1 MSTCGVAGLTH
12 PQSVL
17 PTLRQIVPMPPPTS
31 LAPRLPPLG
40 GPPVLEFVGR
50 PVSRA
55 AAASGDGTAGHTF
68 TLRPPTA
75 RVPSST
81 MYGGGAG
88 GEGKAAGG
96 SRAAGSASN
105 GMPLAAARVLVT
117 WKPWED
123 EEKGRYQPVKVRVR
137 AEAEEEG
144 GEGRGEERTR
154 GSGEATVARDGQGC
168 ARGLI
173 KAPGRGDR
181 WEAGASGATMS
192 VKLHG

>member
-1 MSTCGVAGLTH
+1 M
-12 PQSVL
+12 
-17 PTLRQIVPMPPPTS
+17 
-31 LAPRLPPLG
+31 
-40 GPPVLEFVGR
+40 LEFVGR

-55 AAASGDGTAGHTF
+55 AAASADGTAGHTF

-88 GEGKAAGG
+88 GEGKAGGG

-137 AEAEEEG
+137 AVAEEEG

-154 GSGEATVARDGQGC
+154 GGKDAGKRGSDCCKGWTRVRQGVDESNRQRGMVGGGSVRGNDEREVAWIGEGGQG
-168 ARGLI
+168 
-173 KAPGRGDR
+173 P
-181 WEAGASGATMS
+181 
-192 VKLHG
+192 

>member
-1 MSTCGVAGLTH
+1 M
-12 PQSVL
+12 
-17 PTLRQIVPMPPPTS
+17 
-31 LAPRLPPLG
+31 
-40 GPPVLEFVGR
+40 LEFVGR

-137 AEAEEEG
+137 AVAEEC
-144 GEGRGEERTR
+144 GEGRWEERTL
-154 GSGEATVARDGQGC
+154 GAGEATVAREGQEC
-168 ARGLI
+168 ARGLT
-173 KAPGRGDR
+173 KATGRGDR

-192 VKLHG
+192 VKYYG